1 MKKARWFMV
10 VLVLVLVIAS
20 PVEVYALA
28 TDWGDGVSASS
39 FRNGGNVRS
48 TSTQT
53 QTNGLDE
60 DLIEK
65 IKSKNAFEMVI
76 SSFLLTVGD
85 YAHDYL
91 TQLFRQEITIDGIV
105 FNQITLLNA
114 NFFVNSANPSGS
126 DASTIV
132 RTVINKWYETFRTI
146 TLLVCVVALV
156 AAGIKIM
163 LGTPEGKNAA
173 QDIIK
178 KIVMAVM
185 LVYFFPFVMKLGFDI
200 NEAIITMVQN
210 GAISGSTINKSYA
223 LKQVSELKIDE
234 DLEFRSPIYVSNAS
248 LKLNAG
254 SDDATEY
261 FVSKLQNYQKNT
273 DIMRLMRAYAGVTL
287 RFMYVVIWYLLL
299 VQTYFMVYTYLKRYV
314 TIAFLLCIY
323 PLTVIGYV
331 IGGVMG
337 RSKTSFNEWCS
348 RFFGNVFMQT
358 IHAITYGVISS
369 VLIGQVKDGLPDNVN
384 WILMVVAISFL
395 FTGEKILDN
404 LWRLATSA

>member
-1 MKKARWFMV
+1 MKKARWFMFA
-10 VLVLVLVIAS
+10 LVLVLVIAS
-20 PVEVYALA
+20 PVNTFAVKKEQ
-28 TDWGDGVSASS
+28 
-39 FRNGGNVRS
+39 
-48 TSTQT
+48 STQT
-53 QTNGLDE
+53 QTFTLSKDE
-60 DLIEK
+60 REK
-65 IKSKNAFEMVI
+65 IKSHNAFEIVI

-105 FNQITLLNA
+105 FNQVTLLNA

-331 IGGVMG
+331 IGGIMG

-348 RFFGNVFMQT
+348 RFFGNVFKFREHLYNT
-358 IHAITYGVISS
+358 KNRI
-369 VLIGQVKDGLPDNVN
+369 
-384 WILMVVAISFL
+384 IL
-395 FTGEKILDN
+395 K
-404 LWRLATSA
+404 